1 MTDQA
6 NPVRWGILGAA
17 RIADGAILPG
27 IGKSAWARAHA
38 IAARDLTR
46 AQAMAEKHAIARA
59 YGSGPAS
66 PHLARIV
73 SDRHAA
79 RLTELLA
86 DARAKGAQV
95 TLDQGAKGRT
105 FGPALIE
112 AITPE
117 MRLDQEEIFGPLLPI
132 LPYSD
137 LGQVIDGLEVIAQ
150 RR

>member
-59 YGSGPAS
+59 YGSYEA
-66 PHLARIV
+66 
-73 SDRHAA
+73 
-79 RLTELLA
+79 LLA
-86 DARAKGAQV
+86 D
-95 TLDQGAKGRT
+95 
-105 FGPALIE
+105 
-112 AITPE
+112 PE
-117 MRLDQEEIFGPLLPI
+117 
-132 LPYSD
+132 
-137 LGQVIDGLEVIAQ
+137 V
-150 RR
+150 